1 MTQSFGNIHNAYY
14 LVSKRSPLIY
24 NTHIKLCC

>member
-1 MTQSFGNIHNAYY
+1 MTQSFGSIHTAYY

-24 NTHIKLCC
+24 NT